1 MQGHTEKLMKLC
13 RLYCVKIKNIEN
25 RYSFPKEIKNYK
37 IEVMKLFNYDITS
50 DKEGIHAIYVCDAC
64 RRKLDRC
71 CNSEVES
78 TMMAKFYGHDPENC
92 MACSHKVKKHNFSV
106 KIKVPA
112 GFSNRKQELVTM
124 EKLTFDLIIQKFTLY
139 DRILIKKSADR
150 KTVAR
155 VIENENESITNSLT

>member
-139 DRILIKKSADR
+139 GRILIKKSADR